1 MSTLSKPRIFVTG
14 ATGKTGGAV
23 VAELLRQGWPVRAV
37 VRRRDE
43 RSALLDTR
51 GAETVVADYF
61 DVDQLRRAMEGTRR
75 AYYLPIMDPFMIQG
89 ANAFALAAKD
99 AKLEQVVQMSQWLS
113 SPSHPSLLTRQLWLV
128 DRLFADIPGV
138 AHTILNPG
146 MFADNFL
153 RVIDFATLLRV
164 YPHLTKD
171 SRSAPVSDEDIAR
184 VAVAVLA
191 DPVRHAGRSY
201 RPTGPALLSGD
212 DMGEAIGRAIGKRV
226 MPVGIPLWMFFKT
239 ARMQGVDP
247 YEISGFR
254 FYLEDHWRGAFS
266 AGGGVTDVVRELTG
280 APAENFETT
289 ARRYAAKP
297 FAKPTLANRA
307 RAIWNFNRTPL
318 HPGWNLDRFDRDHGF
333 PTPSTPRLAIED
345 EGWKASHLAAG
356 QPAAVRLVQAT
367 NAAVA
372 QHG

>member
-1 MSTLSKPRIFVTG
+1 MVTPSKPRILVIG

-23 VAELLRQGWPVRAV
+23 VAELLRKGWPVRAV

-43 RSALLDTR
+43 RSALLDKM

-61 DVDQLRRAMEGTRR
+61 DTDQLRQAMEGTRR
-75 AYYLPIMDPFMIQG
+75 AYYLPIMHPFMIQG
-89 ANAFALAAKD
+89 ANAFALAARD

-153 RVIDFATLLRV
+153 RLIDFATLLRV

-171 SRSAPVSDEDIAR
+171 SRSAPVSNEDIAR

-191 DPVRHAGRSY
+191 DPARHAGHSY
-201 RPTGPALLSGD
+201 RPTGPTLLSAKE
-212 DMGEAIGRAIGKRV
+212 MAEAIGRAIGKRV
-226 MPVGIPLWMFFKT
+226 LPIGIPLWMFFKT

-254 FYLEDHWRGAFS
+254 FYLKDHWRGAFS

-280 APAENFETT
+280 SPAEDFETI

-297 FAKPTLANRA
+297 FAQPTLANRLK
-307 RAIWNFNRTPL
+307 AIWNFNRTPL
-318 HPGWNLDRFDRDHGF
+318 HPGWNLERFDRNRGF
-333 PTPSTPRLAIED
+333 PTPSAPRFAIDD
-345 EGWKASHLAAG
+345 ESWKTSHLPATDQPSVVRLAAG
-356 QPAAVRLVQAT
+356 ARVS
-367 NAAVA
+367 
-372 QHG
+372 